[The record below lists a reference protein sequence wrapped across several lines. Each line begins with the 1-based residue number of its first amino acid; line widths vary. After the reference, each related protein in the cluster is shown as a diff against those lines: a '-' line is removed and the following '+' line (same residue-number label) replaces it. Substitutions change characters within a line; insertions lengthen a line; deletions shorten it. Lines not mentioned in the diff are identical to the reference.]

1 MKILDGDKE
10 AYKYQ
15 IKQAVKYIFLSAFFG
30 IGFFFLGM
38 LIYKIN
44 SEEGNISTSEVEM
57 ERMSIGEE
65 NNQQIVPEAINSE
78 VQKTEK
84 IAEPEPYQEALSQT
98 SLQEEV
104 LAEESSTNTSSVIDG
119 TRLFYQK
126 LAELEQQAPLKE
138 NKAKIEEL
146 PQEELDKIYEEELPN
161 NVIVENWEEPELT
174 PKQIAEGYHIYQR
187 HTDVKQLNIR
197 PAYKPAYFGT
207 EPVIA
212 VVIDDMGIAK
222 KRTADIISLS
232 APLTAAFLSYG
243 TDLDAQ
249 VAAAKEA
256 GMEIMLHAPMEPYS
270 KVDIAPDVLSTHM
283 SPEEVQKRLKDM
295 LSKFPGIKGINNHM
309 GSKFTEDKERMQA
322 VMEVLRKEGLFFL
335 DSKTTAKSVGKETAQ
350 EQGVSYA
357 SRNVFI
363 DNENKVEYIQKQ
375 LGIAEKIARRNGYA
389 IAIGHPKSGTY
400 EALKQWLKSLPE
412 KKIKILPLSEI
423 VKVLHQSHI

>member
-10 AYKYQ
+10 AHKYQ

-30 IGFFFLGM
+30 IGFFLLGV

-44 SEEGNISTSEVEM
+44 SDEGNISTSEVEM
-57 ERMSIGEE
+57 ETVSIEE
-65 NNQQIVPEAINSE
+65 ESNQQTVPEAINSE

-84 IAEPEPYQEALSQT
+84 IAEPEPYQEALSQS

-104 LAEESSTNTSSVIDG
+104 LAEESASNTSSVIDG
-119 TRLFYQK
+119 AQLFYQK

-174 PKQIAEGYHIYQR
+174 PEQIAEGYHIYQR

-283 SPEEVQKRLKDM
+283 STEEVQKRLKDM

-322 VMEVLRKEGLFFL
+322 VMEVLREEGLFFL

-412 KKIKILPLSEI
+412 KKIKILPLSDI

>member
-10 AYKYQ
+10 AHKYQ

-30 IGFFFLGM
+30 IGFFLLGV

-44 SEEGNISTSEVEM
+44 SDEGNISTSEVEM
-57 ERMSIGEE
+57 ETVSIEE
-65 NNQQIVPEAINSE
+65 ESNQQTVPEIINSE

-104 LAEESSTNTSSVIDG
+104 LAEESASNTSSVIDG
-119 TRLFYQK
+119 AQLFYQK
-126 LAELEQQAPLKE
+126 LAELEQQASSAT
-138 NKAKIEEL
+138 NKAQIEEL
-146 PQEELDKIYEEELPN
+146 PQEELDKIYEEELPD

-174 PKQIAEGYHIYQR
+174 PEQIAEGYHIYQR
-187 HTDVKQLNIR
+187 HTDVKELNIR

-270 KVDIAPDVLSTHM
+270 KADVAPDVLSTQM

-295 LSKFPGIKGINNHM
+295 LSKFQGIKGINNHM

-322 VMEVLRKEGLFFL
+322 VMEVLREEGLFFL

>member
-10 AYKYQ
+10 AHKYQ

-30 IGFFFLGM
+30 IGFFLLGV

-44 SEEGNISTSEVEM
+44 SDEGNISTSEVEM
-57 ERMSIGEE
+57 ETVSIEE
-65 NNQQIVPEAINSE
+65 ESNQQTVPEAINSE

-104 LAEESSTNTSSVIDG
+104 LAEESASNTSSVIDG
-119 TRLFYQK
+119 AQLFYQK

-174 PKQIAEGYHIYQR
+174 PEQIAEGYHIYQR

-283 SPEEVQKRLKDM
+283 STEEVQKRLKDM

-322 VMEVLRKEGLFFL
+322 VMEVLREEGLFFL

-412 KKIKILPLSEI
+412 KKIKILPLSDI

>member
-10 AYKYQ
+10 AHKYQ

-30 IGFFFLGM
+30 IGFFLLGM

-44 SEEGNISTSEVEM
+44 SDEGNISTSEVEM
-57 ERMSIGEE
+57 ETVSIEE
-65 NNQQIVPEAINSE
+65 ESNQQTVPEIINSE

-104 LAEESSTNTSSVIDG
+104 LAEESASNTSSVIDG
-119 TRLFYQK
+119 AQLFYQK
-126 LAELEQQAPLKE
+126 LAELEQQASSAT
-138 NKAKIEEL
+138 NKAQIEEL
-146 PQEELDKIYEEELPN
+146 PQEELDKIYEEELPD

-174 PKQIAEGYHIYQR
+174 PEQIAEGYHIYQR
-187 HTDVKQLNIR
+187 HTDVKELNIR

-283 SPEEVQKRLKDM
+283 STEEVQKRLKDM

-322 VMEVLRKEGLFFL
+322 VMEVLREEGLFFL

-412 KKIKILPLSEI
+412 KKIKILPLSDI